1 MLSGFDWKRQVKIF
15 LPVLLVFSIWHLLP
29 FKLTIVTMRS
39 VNLHAAL
46 YLPGERS
53 LRQGDYALF
62 RWQGDDPQGK
72 GLKDGMILLKRV
84 ACGPGQRL
92 KVTPVQFF
100 CDGQAGEFLRLKDS
114 KGRPVRP
121 FLYNGII
128 PQGKYF
134 MIGDNP
140 LSYDSRY
147 WGFIDKNQIVGK
159 VIFGL

>member
-1 MLSGFDWKRQVKIF
+1 
-15 LPVLLVFSIWHLLP
+15 
-29 FKLTIVTMRS
+29 MRS
-39 VNLHAAL
+39 VDLHAAL
-46 YLPGERS
+46 YWPGKKD
-53 LRQGDYALF
+53 LNQDDYALF
-62 RWQGDDPQGK
+62 KWIGKDPQSK
-72 GLKDGMILLKRV
+72 GLNDGMILLKRV

-128 PQGKYF
+128 PPGKYF